1 MGPDVARVRGDE
13 KGQVTDQAHTSGAR
27 MGLQA
32 CSLTEQ
38 HELNKPNPVH
48 LARQSLSRPVQ
59 RGWRA
64 ADQLFRPLEIAG
76 AVVSRRQGSEQRIVV
91 QPVGM
96 VIAKVFEVRAQV
108 RSRAGAEVLPCR
120 LEQGEL
126 EALDG
131 VEVDGRGRKGAAR
144 AVGRP
149 HQSVLDQ
156 PVGADQERVA
166 GKRRQR
172 LVRRIAVAGGTQR
185 ERLPPAL
192 PRLVKPVHPR
202 HGRRTDIADSVR

>member
-1 MGPDVARVRGDE
+1 
-13 KGQVTDQAHTSGAR
+13 

-91 QPVGM
+91 QPLGM
-96 VIAKVFEVRAQV
+96 GIATVSEGRAQV
-108 RSRAGAEVLPCR
+108 RSRAGPAVLTCR
-120 LEQGEL
+120 LAPVEL
-126 EALDG
+126 EPL
-131 VEVDGRGRKGAAR
+131 
-144 AVGRP
+144 
-149 HQSVLDQ
+149 
-156 PVGADQERVA
+156 
-166 GKRRQR
+166 
-172 LVRRIAVAGGTQR
+172 
-185 ERLPPAL
+185 
-192 PRLVKPVHPR
+192 
-202 HGRRTDIADSVR
+202 